1 MRKTLQFGT
10 LLFVSMFSML
20 SVFAAGIG
28 SANVKF
34 GKPDKNNA
42 DCAGKGVCM
51 LSVDGGAEGSV
62 NVSFVLIEDPRAGF
76 YTLTMQFNISEMS
89 SANHDYL
96 YQYFLYPDGE
106 PRPKFLFDQ
115 NYTLNNATLCRN
127 LGIEN
132 GTVTITPT
140 STDGNPNIDK
150 LNDSD
155 IRLTYII
162 PMR

>member
-1 MRKTLQFGT
+1 MRKTIACIT
-10 LLFVSMFSML
+10 ML
-20 SVFAAGIG
+20 TISIFISASIYAAGIG

-51 LSVDGGAEGSV
+51 LSVDGGSESSV
-62 NVSFVLIEDPRAGF
+62 RVSFVLIEDPRAGF
-76 YTLTMQFNISEMS
+76 YTLTLQFNISEMS

-106 PRPKFLFDQ
+106 PRPRFLFDQ

-127 LGIEN
+127 LGIES